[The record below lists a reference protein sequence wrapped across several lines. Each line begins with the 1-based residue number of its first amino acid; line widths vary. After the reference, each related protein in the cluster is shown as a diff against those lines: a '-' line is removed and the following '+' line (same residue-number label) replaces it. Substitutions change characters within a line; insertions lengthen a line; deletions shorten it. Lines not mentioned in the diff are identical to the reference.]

1 MEIGL
6 IKQVD
11 IDHEMQQSYLDY
23 AMSVIVS
30 RALPD
35 ARDGLKPVQRRIL
48 YSMYDMGIRAN
59 SDFKK
64 SARIVGEVLGK
75 YHPHGDTAVYE
86 AMARLAQDF
95 SVRYPLVDGQGNFG
109 SIDGDPPAAMR
120 YTEARLKSFAVD
132 MIAQL
137 DRNTV
142 DFTRNFDDTL
152 SEPAVLPAAIPNL
165 LVNGSSGIAV
175 GMATNVPPHNL
186 NEVVDAIFYMLD
198 NWEKID
204 EIAVDDLLTFV
215 KGPDF
220 PTGGI
225 ILQNDEVMEL
235 RSAYATGK
243 GRIIVRGRV
252 SLEEITRGRY
262 RILISEL
269 PYQTNKTTLIE
280 RIAGLAREGKIE
292 GITDLRD
299 ESDRH
304 GMRIVIECAKN
315 TDTDKILRALYQKTP
330 LQSTFGINMLALVN
344 GEPKLLSLKQALKVY
359 IEHRIEIVR
368 RRAEFDLEKARQR
381 AHILEG
387 LHIAINNLDEII
399 DIIRKSP
406 DTETARQK
414 LMKKFKLSELQANA
428 ILDMPLKRL
437 SQLERKKIEEEYK
450 ALLATI
456 KELETLLKS
465 PKKMRQMIKDELA
478 EIQTVYGDRRRTQIV
493 SLKEGE
499 SASDKLTTSDLTPEQ
514 PTWVGMTEDGMIGRT
529 LTDKLPRVSGNTAP
543 IRLLK
548 TTTHHTLFL
557 GAIDGRAASVA
568 VDALPTV
575 ENFSAGVHF
584 SKISGF
590 DSDVDIVCCATIKQ
604 VKSPEEPYYIF
615 TVTRKGMVKKSD
627 ISELPGPSSTPF
639 QLVKVNAQDELGWMY
654 FTTGADDIS
663 MVTADGMSIRFKEE
677 EVRSMGLVAAG
688 VNGIKLKADDFV
700 IGSDVVK
707 DGLFSICVTGNGKLW
722 KIPTEELVIQGR
734 YGQGTIMVRL
744 ATGEQLIGSCI
755 VDPGDNFLAHFH
767 RLASK
772 LLAVKGFTS
781 NSRAKSTKQ
790 TIPLADGDSVI
801 ELTAFSDFDSY
812 WQIALSPDKNKKKKK
827 KADQQQNTL
836 PGIE

>member
-120 YTEARLKSFAVD
+120 YTEARLKNFAID
-132 MIAQL
+132 MISQL

-198 NWEKID
+198 HWEKID
-204 EIAVDDLLTFV
+204 DIAVDDLLTFV

-225 ILQNDEVMEL
+225 ILQNDDVMEL
-235 RSAYATGK
+235 RSSYATGK
-243 GRIIVRGRV
+243 GRIIVRGKV
-252 SLEEITRGRY
+252 QLEEITRGRY

-292 GITDLRD
+292 GISDLRD

-359 IEHRIEIVR
+359 VEHRIEIVR

-399 DIIRKSP
+399 DVIRKSP

-450 ALLATI
+450 ELLKTI
-456 KELETLLKS
+456 RELEALLKS
-465 PKKMRQMIKDELA
+465 PKKMRQIIKDELI

-514 PTWVGMTEDGMIGRT
+514 TTWIGMTEDGNIGRT
-529 LTDKLPRVSGNTAP
+529 ISDKLPRVSGNQAP

-557 GAIDGRAASVA
+557 GAIDGRAVSVA
-568 VDALPTV
+568 VESLPTV

-584 SKISGF
+584 SKICGF
-590 DSDVDIVCCATIKQ
+590 DGDIDIACFATIKQ
-604 VKSPEEPYYIF
+604 AKSPQEPYYIF

-639 QLVKVNAQDELGWMY
+639 QLVKVNSQDELAWMF
-654 FTTGADDIS
+654 FTTGVDDIC
-663 MVTADGMSIRFKEE
+663 MVTAEGMSIRFKED
-677 EVRSMGLVAAG
+677 EVRPMGLVAAG

-707 DGLFSICVTGNGKLW
+707 NGMFSICVTNTGKLW
-722 KIPTEELVIQGR
+722 KIPTDELVMQGR

-744 ATGEQLIGSCI
+744 AGEEQLVGSCI
-755 VDPGDNFLAHFH
+755 VDAGDNFLTHFH

-772 LLAVKGFTS
+772 LLAVKGFS
-781 NSRAKSTKQ
+781 ANSRAKSTKQ
-790 TIPLADGDSVI
+790 SIPLADGDFVI

-812 WQIALSPDKNKKKKK
+812 WQIALNPDKNKKKKK
-827 KADQQQNTL
+827 KSDQQSTL
-836 PGIE
+836 PGID

>member
-1 MEIGL
+1 
-6 IKQVD
+6 
-11 IDHEMQQSYLDY
+11 
-23 AMSVIVS
+23 
-30 RALPD
+30 
-35 ARDGLKPVQRRIL
+35 
-48 YSMYDMGIRAN
+48 MYDMGIRAN

-252 SLEEITRGRY
+252 SLEEITRGRN

-575 ENFSAGVHF
+575 ENFNAGVHF

-590 DSDVDIVCCATIKQ
+590 DNDVDIVCCATIKQ
-604 VKSPEEPYYIF
+604 VKSPEEPYYVF

-663 MVTADGMSIRFKEE
+663 MVTAEGMSIRFKEE

-700 IGSDVVK
+700 IGSDVVR

-722 KIPTEELVIQGR
+722 KIPTDEMVLQGR

-744 ATGEQLIGSCI
+744 AAGEQLIGSCI

-801 ELTAFSDFDSY
+801 ELTAFSDYDSY
-812 WQIALSPDKNKKKKK
+812 WQIALSPDKTKKKKK
-827 KADQQQNTL
+827 KSDQQQNTL

>member
-252 SLEEITRGRY
+252 SLEEITRGRN

-575 ENFSAGVHF
+575 ENFNAGVHF

-590 DSDVDIVCCATIKQ
+590 DNDVDIVCCATIKQ
-604 VKSPEEPYYIF
+604 VKSPEEPYYVF

-663 MVTADGMSIRFKEE
+663 MVTAEGMSIRFKEE

-700 IGSDVVK
+700 IGSDVVR

-722 KIPTEELVIQGR
+722 KIPTDEMVLQGR

-744 ATGEQLIGSCI
+744 AAGEQLIGSCI

-801 ELTAFSDFDSY
+801 ELTAFSDYDSY
-812 WQIALSPDKNKKKKK
+812 WQIALSPDKTKKKKK
-827 KADQQQNTL
+827 KSDQQQNTL